1 MKNKNNL
8 QIKKYGVRHAPPTFC
23 DASGVSV
30 FPYGEHN
37 ESARITILTLNA
49 LRTFFEDNIS
59 TTEMI
64 EIVDNNGKLIF
75 DGSFEELCNK
85 LRK

>member
-1 MKNKNNL
+1 MNNKNNL
-8 QIKKYGVRHAPPTFC
+8 QIKKYGVRHTPPTFY
-23 DASGVSV
+23 DASGVSI
-30 FPYGEHN
+30 FSFIENN
-37 ESARITILTLNA
+37 ERSRITILTLNA

-64 EIVDNNGKLIF
+64 EIIDNNGKLVF